1 MHNIQWHTTQL
12 RSVFYKDIYIKLCTF
27 FKPYPT
33 QSLLSWVKIKKCKKS
48 VRSKSSG
55 IFFQTL
61 LGNSINLID
70 YSGGQTH
77 THTHTHTH
85 TQCMPPPLSLSLS
98 HTHTHTQSLENKQ
111 KDMVHHILPPSE
123 GTAREWLEILHIL
136 SVQSE
141 DPVITRSGSKGHHTQ
156 QYTWVECE
164 LKLATACCNGT
175 FQTCRKTCKL
185 KNYTSY
191 MTVVHNLNTKTHF
204 L

>member
-1 MHNIQWHTTQL
+1 MT
-12 RSVFYKDIYIKLCTF
+12 YI
-27 FKPYPT
+27 FKPYPI
-33 QSLLSWVKIKKCKKS
+33 QSLLLWVKIKKCKKG
-48 VRSKSSG
+48 VRGTSSG

-61 LGNSINLID
+61 LENSINWLSGN
-70 YSGGQTH
+70 SGGQTD
-77 THTHTHTH
+77 THPHMHA
-85 TQCMPPPLSLSLS
+85 PLSLSLFHT

-123 GTAREWLEILHIL
+123 GRATEWLEILHTL

-164 LKLATACCNGT
+164 LKLATACCKGT
-175 FQTCRKTCKL
+175 FQTCRKTGKL

-191 MTVVHNLNTKTHF
+191 MTHSA
-204 L
+204 